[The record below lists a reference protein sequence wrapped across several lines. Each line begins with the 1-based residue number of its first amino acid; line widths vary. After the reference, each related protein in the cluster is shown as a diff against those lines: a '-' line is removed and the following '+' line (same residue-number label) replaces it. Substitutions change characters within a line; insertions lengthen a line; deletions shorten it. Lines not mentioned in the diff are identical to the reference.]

1 MTRTLLAIILL
12 PLAFVVGCG
21 DPTECESE
29 DCTGNTDCVGADCG
43 DDEDTGPGPDE
54 FSATLRSVAPYGWVG
69 DHRIEMIEPEEEDLP
84 PICTDT
90 NECDRELTSVGN
102 YRVNLQGDTWDCV
115 PQVQLVDV
123 NDLDLTVAV
132 SDAWLGEGACGLA
145 PEGEDGG
152 WEVYT
157 DVADQVWI
165 HIDNDGAV
173 VTGDTFFYEDDE
185 YLLEGTITL
194 LEESFQVYFHRVV
207 ETGETER
214 TLNIPLED

>member
-1 MTRTLLAIILL
+1 MA
-12 PLAFVVGCG
+12 
-21 DPTECESE
+21 S
-29 DCTGNTDCVGADCG
+29 
-43 DDEDTGPGPDE
+43 
-54 FSATLRSVAPYGWVG
+54 
-69 DHRIEMIEPEEEDLP
+69 P
-84 PICTDT
+84 P
-90 NECDRELTSVGN
+90 R
-102 YRVNLQGDTWDCV
+102 
-115 PQVQLVDV
+115 
-123 NDLDLTVAV
+123 
-132 SDAWLGEGACGLA
+132 
-145 PEGEDGG
+145 GEDGG